1 MHTSKSQGAF
11 PNKQVCCAYA
21 GVKAAGHAAFVL
33 VAGGLGERLGY
44 SGIKLALPV
53 DSASNKCFLQVG
65 KGHQHLQH
73 PCLSHTSKLAS
84 VGMGSSPLLLAGLT
98 AHYSVALCTVDL
110 DALDLSVDPL
120 LYCAGS
126 MMQVYIES
134 ILALQNKASAERG
147 EPVKLEMV
155 IMTSDDTHS
164 RTQALLDDHN
174 YFGMQR
180 NQLHLLKQEKVCGQS
195 LSHIYIVHMQSLAH
209 GMHISFHG
217 WCSSVH
223 EHCRPN
229 RWNVCMHLPPSS
241 LHSQWCSR
249 DHRQFC

>member
-1 MHTSKSQGAF
+1 M
-11 PNKQVCCAYA
+11 
-21 GVKAAGHAAFVL
+21 L

-53 DSASNKCFLQVG
+53 DCASNKCFLQVG

-195 LSHIYIVHMQSLAH
+195 LSHTHLLHMQSLAY
-209 GMHISFHG
+209 GMQSFRCMAG
-217 WCSSVH
+217 AAASMSIADQTGGIF
-223 EHCRPN
+223 
-229 RWNVCMHLPPSS
+229 VCICTFQLVQSMV
-241 LHSQWCSR
+241 QA
-249 DHRQFC
+249 